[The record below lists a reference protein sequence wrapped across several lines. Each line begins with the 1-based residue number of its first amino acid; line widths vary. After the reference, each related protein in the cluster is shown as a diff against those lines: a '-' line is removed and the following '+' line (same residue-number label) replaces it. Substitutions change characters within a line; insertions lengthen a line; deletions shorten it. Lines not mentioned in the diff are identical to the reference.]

1 MEIFVHRKGEPNI
14 EEGFTVA
21 DLPQLLAVE
30 TNVVWVDLEKPTAED
45 EKILTDVFNFHPLT
59 IEDARETRN
68 QPKVE
73 GFPDYLFF
81 IFHGVK
87 VEATT
92 ALNFVLKELDGYLGK
107 NYVVTYH
114 HENFHSID
122 TVKQQIRSSPFV
134 CSRGADYLLHQILDK
149 LVDLYMP
156 VVDDFDES
164 INKLENRVF
173 RSRQTNTEVLADI
186 MNLKRSVARL
196 RRVSTKQL
204 QSLYRLAHG
213 EFPLIDQK
221 TLPFFRDVQDHLQRI
236 SDLSESYRDL
246 VSGLLD
252 IHLSVVANKTNDVM
266 KLLAVFSAIM
276 LPLSLIA
283 GIYGMNFD
291 NMPEL
296 HSRNGY
302 YLTMLLMAI
311 IAVILMIYFWRKGW
325 IFQKSDS
332 FEPADEEED

>member
-1 MEIFVHRKGEPNI
+1 MEIFVHRKSESKV
-14 EEGFTVA
+14 EEGFSVEE
-21 DLPQLLAVE
+21 LPKLLADE
-30 TNVVWVDLEKPTAED
+30 TNVVWVDLEAPTEAD
-45 EKILTDVFNFHPLT
+45 DKILSDVFHFHPLT
-59 IEDARETRN
+59 IEDAQEDRN

-73 GFPDYLFF
+73 AFPDYLFF
-81 IFHGVK
+81 IFHGIK
-87 VEATT
+87 VDATS
-92 ALNFVLKELDGYLGK
+92 AKNFVLKELDGYLGK

-114 HENFHSID
+114 HENFVSID
-122 TVKQQIRSSPFV
+122 NVKTQIRSSPFS
-134 CSRGADYLLHQILDK
+134 CAHGADYLLHQILDN

-156 VVDDFDES
+156 VVDDFDRS
-164 INKLENRVF
+164 INNLENCVF
-173 RSRQTNTEVLADI
+173 QAKNTNTQVLQDI

-196 RRVSTKQL
+196 RRISTKQL

-213 EFPLIDQK
+213 EFPLINEK
-221 TLPFFRDVQDHLQRI
+221 NLPFFRDVQDHLQRI

-266 KLLAVFSAIM
+266 KVLAVFSAVI

-302 YLTMLLMAI
+302 FLTIAAM
-311 IAVILMIYFWRKGW
+311 AVIAGGLIIYFWRKGW
-325 IFQKSDS
+325 IFQKSDDIK
-332 FEPADEEED
+332 ADEEED